1 MSASDLASS
10 RNDPDAPSGTR
21 AFGIWERMLAFRY
34 LRAKKYRFL
43 PSVIGGISFLAIAVA
58 VATLIIVMS
67 VMNGFHIKLVE
78 KIIGVNGHLFLQPA
92 GKPLDNYDKLVA
104 EIGKMP
110 GITLA
115 LPMIE
120 GAAGI
125 VSRSRQSGVLVRGL
139 RESDLKKLPGIGA
152 NIRLG
157 SLDEFD
163 KSETVV
169 IGQDLA
175 EALGVGLG
183 DQVSLMTARGEA
195 TPFGM
200 VPRIRA
206 YKVGAIFKIGMSQF
220 DGLIVFLPFA
230 EAQDFFNKEG
240 EATVIEAFVDNPDN
254 MAGIRRT
261 LEKSLS
267 EQLMM
272 VDWQQRNPAFF
283 DALKVERTVMFFILS
298 LFVLVAAL
306 GIVSGVTM
314 LVNEKGRAIAILRTM
329 GATRGGIMR
338 VFLMIGAVVG
348 LAGTITGIALGLLI
362 ARNLESIRTTIN
374 KLFNLNVFDPSVYQ
388 LSELPSV
395 VRSGDILIV
404 VVMAFGLSL
413 LATLYPSWRSGR
425 IDPVEALRYE

>member
-1 MSASDLASS
+1 MSATVPESS
-10 RNDPDAPSGTR
+10 RRDPDVSSG
-21 AFGIWERMLAFRY
+21 AGPFSVWERMLAFRY
-34 LRAKKYRFL
+34 LRARKYRYL

-67 VMNGFHIKLVE
+67 VMNGFHLKLVE

-92 GKPLDNYDKLVA
+92 GKTLDNYDKLVS
-104 EIGKMP
+104 EIGKSP
-110 GITLA
+110 GVTFV
-115 LPMIE
+115 LPLVE
-120 GAAGI
+120 GAAGV
-125 VSRSRQSGVLVRGL
+125 VSRTRQSGVLVRGV
-139 RESDLKKLPGIGA
+139 READLKRLPGIGA
-152 NIRLG
+152 NIKLG
-157 SLDEFD
+157 AIENFD

-175 EALGVGLG
+175 ESLGVSIG
-183 DQVSLMTARGEA
+183 DRISLLTARGEA

-200 VPRIRA
+200 VPRIRS
-206 YKVGAIFKIGMSQF
+206 YTVSAIFKIGMSQF
-220 DGLIVFLPFA
+220 DNIIVFLPFD

-240 EATVIEAFVDNPDN
+240 EASVIEAFVERPDN
-254 MAGIRRT
+254 MAAVRAQ
-261 LEKSLS
+261 LDKSLS
-267 EQLMM
+267 EPLMM

-314 LVNEKGRAIAILRTM
+314 LVSEKGRAIAILRTM
-329 GATRGGIMR
+329 GATRGAIMR

-348 LAGTITGIALGLLI
+348 VAGTLCGIALGLLI
-362 ARNLESIRTTIN
+362 ARNLESIRQSIN
-374 KLFNLNVFDPSVYQ
+374 KAFSLNLFDPSVYQ

-395 VRSGDILIV
+395 VRTSDIV
-404 VVMAFGLSL
+404 VVIVMAFGLSL
-413 LATLYPSWRSGR
+413 LATIYPSWRSGR